1 MRNFSALTIL
11 AGGLC
16 ASALAAEAQTLKDG
30 PMVNYML
37 GGDVETDDLGFG
49 YQVVYE
55 FSRNNSIE
63 LSGSWNEDT
72 SLDLGSRIPTFP
84 AASHVDMDVFSIA
97 LTGRLGYAPNP
108 NVIAYLGGGIGY
120 YILKVNNENLLRD
133 IAPDTVGFIEAE
145 ADKDFG
151 AHFALGV
158 EVVMWRH
165 WEMFAEWRQVFY
177 DTQMQVSYAAT
188 PSTPLVESRDDFS
201 YDHALLRIGLNYRF

>member
-1 MRNFSALTIL
+1 MRKLSIPTVL
-11 AGGLC
+11 AGCLC
-16 ASALAAEAQTLKDG
+16 VCALAAEAGTLKDG
-30 PMVNYML
+30 PMLTYML
-37 GGDVETDDLGFG
+37 GEDVEENDLGFG

-55 FSRNNSIE
+55 LNRNNSIE
-63 LSGSWNEDT
+63 LSASWNEDK
-72 SLDLGSRIPTFP
+72 SLDLGSRVPTFP
-84 AASHVDMDVFSIA
+84 EASQVDMDVIAIA
-97 LTGRLGYAPNP
+97 LTGRLGYTPTP

-133 IAPDTVGFIEAE
+133 IAPDTVGFIEAD

-177 DTQMQVSYAAT
+177 NTQMKVSYAAT
-188 PSTPLVESRDDFS
+188 PSTPLVASRDDFS